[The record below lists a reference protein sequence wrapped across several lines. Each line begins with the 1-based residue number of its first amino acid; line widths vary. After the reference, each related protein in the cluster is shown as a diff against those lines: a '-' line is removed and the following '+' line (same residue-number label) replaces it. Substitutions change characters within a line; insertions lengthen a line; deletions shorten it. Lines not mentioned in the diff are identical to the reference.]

1 MIKLFNVENNK
12 YILVHNE
19 ASDTKYDLR
28 IDSDLNVISL
38 SNKFDI
44 FDNIFLYKKIIM
56 NASEI
61 HCINSSFAHLVDRFE
76 TSGRRIYHDVRG
88 GKLKFKK
95 KWNYIGY

>member
-1 MIKLFNVENNK
+1 
-12 YILVHNE
+12 
-19 ASDTKYDLR
+19 
-28 IDSDLNVISL
+28 
-38 SNKFDI
+38 
-44 FDNIFLYKKIIM
+44 M